1 MGPIV
6 GIREFFAM
14 LRRRGPIMATVFSA
28 ILVAAAHYAMSV
40 SPSYEAVTVVQI
52 EPSSLGATPGTDEA
66 AETAARLRLVEQ
78 QLMSRSN
85 VLNMIERFAL
95 FDDAPALTASDKVR
109 LFRDGTRI
117 DFIPGIAGVPGQER
131 SLSAVMITVRTTD
144 ADAAA
149 NLANDMVDQV
159 LTRNNETRSRR
170 INDLVEALLR
180 EDGHFAGRIAAIRS
194 GLQQY
199 QAQNRG
205 TLPENAPLLMA
216 ELTRYETRRV
226 ELGTALQE
234 LEREIVA
241 LTAANDPDGQR
252 GSLAQQIRGLE
263 VDLSLARRTLPENH
277 PEIVR
282 LEGQLASLRE
292 GEGMQLPP
300 GVARQV
306 EVLRDQIA
314 TLTAERTDVEAR
326 IPALETSIA
335 NLPAVA
341 ARIDEFERDIAALET
356 DRAAVAGRLASA
368 QLDQRLIN
376 SDQGE
381 RLAVL
386 EAATPPELPQ
396 DSGRRRIMVL
406 AFAAAAAAAL
416 GAGFLMELAHPI
428 LRTPAQ
434 VRKALGVEPISF
446 VAIRPDPRRTA
457 ADRIR
462 MMFSGGIL
470 VMAFAI
476 VVAIRLL

>member
-6 GIREFFAM
+6 GIREFLSM
-14 LRRRGPIMATVFSA
+14 LRRRGPIMAATFSV
-28 ILVAAAHYAMSV
+28 ILVAAAHYAMSL

-52 EPSSLGATPGTDEA
+52 EPSSLSATPGGDSA

-78 QLMSRSN
+78 QLMARNN
-85 VLNMIERFAL
+85 VVDMIERFGL
-95 FDDAPALTASDKVR
+95 FDDAPALTESDKVR
-109 LFRDGTRI
+109 LFRNGTRI

-131 SLSAVMITVRTTD
+131 SLSAVMITVRTSD
-144 ADAAA
+144 ANTAA
-149 NLANDMVDQV
+149 NLANNMVDQV
-159 LTRNNETRSRR
+159 LTRNNETRNRR

-180 EDGHFAGRIAAIRS
+180 EDGHFAGRIAAIRM

-205 TLPENAPLLMA
+205 SLPENAPLLMA

-241 LTAANDPDGQR
+241 LTAANDTDGRR

-282 LEGQLASLRE
+282 LEQQLASLRE
-292 GEGMQLPP
+292 GEGTQLPP
-300 GVARQV
+300 GIARQV
-306 EVLRDQIA
+306 EVLRDQVA
-314 TLTAERTDVEAR
+314 ALTVERTDVEAR

-341 ARIDEFERDIAALET
+341 ARIDEFEREIAALET
-356 DRAAVAGRLASA
+356 DRAAVAVRLAAA

-376 SDQGE
+376 GDQGE

-406 AFAAAAAAAL
+406 AFAAATAAAL
-416 GAGFLMELAHPI
+416 GVGFLMELARPI

-446 VAIRPDPRRTA
+446 VAIRPDPRRA
-457 ADRIR
+457 AAERSR
-462 MMFSGGIL
+462 MMLSGGIL
-470 VMAFAI
+470 VMAAAL
-476 VVAIRLL
+476 VAAIRLL